1 MAALIRQLA
10 LVSESD
16 LVKTSDLMKVSSAL
30 QKQAARDLA
39 PIWEISATVDPFDCL
54 EDVPLGYWTLIV
66 KDDIEERGAAGIHKD
81 KDGQPFAL
89 ITATAD
95 LESWALTASHEALEM
110 LVDPFGNRLVAGD
123 SPAEGQGRVAFLV
136 EVCDPSEGSQF
147 GYSVNGIPVS
157 DFYTPQY
164 FDPVKAPGVRYSYT
178 GDITEPRQVLEG
190 GYLSWHEPIS
200 DHWFQLTWFDA
211 GGPGVRDIGPMDQ
224 SGESLRAQVDRL
236 AEADSLKAMRGSR
249 QDMTKAGLTSARLA
263 PASASKAARLRG
275 QIQQILDPAKAAT
288 GPRPGGSRSRSK
300 RYPIRGQLGPG
311 TQSGVDR

>member
-10 LVSESD
+10 LVSESAN
-16 LVKTSDLMKVSSAL
+16 VKPGDLMKVSAAL

-39 PIWEISATVDPFDCL
+39 PIWEISATVDPFDRL
-54 EDVPLGYWTLIV
+54 EDVPLGYWPLIV
-66 KDDIEERGAAGIHKD
+66 KDDIGEPGAEGIHKD

-89 ITATAD
+89 ITARAD

-123 SPAEGQGRVAFLV
+123 SPAEGQGRVNFLL

-178 GDITEPRQVLEG
+178 GAITEPRQVLQG
-190 GYLSWHEPIS
+190 GYLSWHEPVS
-200 DHWFQLTWFDA
+200 DHWFQLTWFD
-211 GGPGVRDIGPMDQ
+211 GRGPGVRDIGPIDQ
-224 SGESLRAQVDRL
+224 SDESLRAQVDRR
-236 AEADSLKAMRGSR
+236 ATKDSLRAMGGGR
-249 QDMTKAGLTSARLA
+249 QTMVNAGFTSAALA
-263 PASASKAARLRG
+263 PASASKAAKLRG
-275 QIQQILDPAKAAT
+275 QIEQILDIDPHKADAQRQG
-288 GPRPGGSRSRSK
+288 GPRQPK
-300 RYPIRGQLGPG
+300 RRFPVRP
-311 TQSGVDR
+311 